1 MGMDKRRVGSS
12 ELEVS
17 RLSLGSWRTY
27 ERIGRERGLAVMK
40 AAREHGFNFL
50 DDARYNDETGSAPIP
65 TGYSEIVFGELF
77 RAAGWDRGETIVS
90 NKLWWEFWPQQ
101 DAAAELDASLQRMGF
116 DYVDLIYA
124 NPPPDGLPIHEMV
137 AAVAELVR
145 SGKAR
150 AWAIVNWEA
159 APFLEASRAAHEL
172 GVAQPCAAQLPYSMV
187 DREWVENPAMAA
199 ALEASGAS
207 VVASFAMSGGVL
219 TGKYDRGESGRASD
233 ELDDPRHAA
242 ARACGARLGQLADE
256 LGVSAGALAIA
267 FALRGPD
274 VATVL
279 FGATSAEQ
287 IASNVRALEVNDEVG
302 ARLEALALD
311 AGPGERRE

>member
-1 MGMDKRRVGSS
+1 
-12 ELEVS
+12 
-17 RLSLGSWRTY
+17 
-27 ERIGRERGLAVMK
+27 
-40 AAREHGFNFL
+40 
-50 DDARYNDETGSAPIP
+50 
-65 TGYSEIVFGELF
+65 
-77 RAAGWDRGETIVS
+77 
-90 NKLWWEFWPQQ
+90 
-101 DAAAELDASLQRMGF
+101 
-116 DYVDLIYA
+116 
-124 NPPPDGLPIHEMV
+124 
-137 AAVAELVR
+137 
-145 SGKAR
+145 
-150 AWAIVNWEA
+150 
-159 APFLEASRAAHEL
+159 
-172 GVAQPCAAQLPYSMV
+172 MV
-187 DREWVENPAMAA
+187 DRDWVENPAMAA